1 MIKKSA
7 LKKKEEGQLH
17 PFTLFALTILVSF
30 QVFFGNQTV
39 YWAVLVLTFLIALNA
54 STGLFLRQIIVF
66 SVSYGMMYFLAFA
79 DLGYVTG
86 IFIGLFALIARFIPI
101 FNIGI
106 VLILTS
112 PSKILACFRKL
123 HMPNTVSVAMIAAL
137 RFMDEIGLRLHE
149 IRNGMKI
156 RGFHASLLHPVRT
169 FELYFVPLV
178 YKCLHVSETLVS
190 SIIAKGIEYEGEK
203 TSYYDMRFKFA
214 DGISLFAGV
223 ALLGVALWTS

>member
-39 YWAVLVLTFLIALNA
+39 YWTVLVLTLLIALNA
-54 STGLFLRQIIVF
+54 STSLFLRQIIVF
-66 SVSYGMMYFLAFA
+66 SVSYGMMYLLTFA

-214 DGISLFAGV
+214 DGISLFVGV

>member
-39 YWAVLVLTFLIALNA
+39 YWAVLVLTLLIALNA

-86 IFIGLFALIARFIPI
+86 IFIGLFALIVRFIPI

>member
-1 MIKKSA
+1 
-7 LKKKEEGQLH
+7 
-17 PFTLFALTILVSF
+17 
-30 QVFFGNQTV
+30 
-39 YWAVLVLTFLIALNA
+39 
-54 STGLFLRQIIVF
+54 
-66 SVSYGMMYFLAFA
+66 
-79 DLGYVTG
+79 
-86 IFIGLFALIARFIPI
+86 
-101 FNIGI
+101 
-106 VLILTS
+106 
-112 PSKILACFRKL
+112 
-123 HMPNTVSVAMIAAL
+123 MPNTVSVAMIAAL

>member
-1 MIKKSA
+1 
-7 LKKKEEGQLH
+7 
-17 PFTLFALTILVSF
+17 
-30 QVFFGNQTV
+30 
-39 YWAVLVLTFLIALNA
+39 
-54 STGLFLRQIIVF
+54 
-66 SVSYGMMYFLAFA
+66 MMYFLAFA

>member
-39 YWAVLVLTFLIALNA
+39 YWAVLVLTLLIALNA

-123 HMPNTVSVAMIAAL
+123 HIPNTVSVAMIAAL

>member
-39 YWAVLVLTFLIALNA
+39 YWAVLVLTLLIALNA

-86 IFIGLFALIARFIPI
+86 IFIGLFALIVRFIPI

-137 RFMDEIGLRLHE
+137 RFMDEIGLRLLE

>member
-39 YWAVLVLTFLIALNA
+39 YWAVLVLTLLIALNA

-112 PSKILACFRKL
+112 PSKILACVRKL

-203 TSYYDMRFKFA
+203 TSYYDMRLTFA

>member
-7 LKKKEEGQLH
+7 RKKKEEGQLH

-39 YWAVLVLTFLIALNA
+39 YWAVLVLTLLIALNA

-123 HMPNTVSVAMIAAL
+123 HIPNTVSVAMIAAL

>member
-39 YWAVLVLTFLIALNA
+39 YWAVLVLTLLIALIA

-66 SVSYGMMYFLAFA
+66 SVSYGMIYFLAFA

>member
-39 YWAVLVLTFLIALNA
+39 YWAVLVLTLLIALNA

-223 ALLGVALWTS
+223 VLLGVALWTS

>member
-39 YWAVLVLTFLIALNA
+39 YWAVLVLTLLIALNA

-214 DGISLFAGV
+214 DGISLFVGV